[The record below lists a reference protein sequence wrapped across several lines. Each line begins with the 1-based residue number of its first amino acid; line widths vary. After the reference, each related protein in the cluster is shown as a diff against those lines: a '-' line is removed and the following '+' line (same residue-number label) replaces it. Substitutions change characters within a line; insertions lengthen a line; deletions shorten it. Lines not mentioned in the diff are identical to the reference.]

1 MKEIDFT
8 EQIVKWREEQ
18 EAAMTKKQ
26 YEKIDTKELKRDD
39 KKEKKEHEKDA
50 LKDDDSKIKKLKKF
64 FLLKRRMIYPI
75 LILLTSNRGEKKI
88 QRGKRYLDHYVTFQL
103 TMLLTYVM
111 H

>member
-18 EAAMTKKQ
+18 EAAMSKKQ

-50 LKDDDSKIKKLKKF
+50 LKDDDSKIKKLNNWPVPFRKKSCTDS
-64 FLLKRRMIYPI
+64 K
-75 LILLTSNRGEKKI
+75 EKKEN
-88 QRGKRYLDHYVTFQL
+88 
-103 TMLLTYVM
+103 
-111 H
+111 